1 MSDAEALEEL
11 AAAIYHVQKAESKA
25 ETELVADMLENSLDD
40 LDDQAQEILM
50 IIGEQEYCGEDFTHD
65 SS

>member
-25 ETELVADMLENSLDD
+25 ETELVANMLENSLDD
-40 LDDQAQEILM
+40 LDDQAREILTV
-50 IIGEQEYCGEDFTHD
+50 IGEQEYQKGRL
-65 SS
+65 